1 MVMAFTAFGLVPMP
15 REGTKHMTT
24 HASSGR
30 RSAAAAAAAGFAI
43 AMGCVP
49 LAFADPASKNYDK
62 HLAVD
67 CPQPYSQTC
76 PTRQGISFDS
86 TGDASDS
93 VNFFFQADPN
103 PPACAPGLVTLY
115 VDGNP
120 VGAPELVQPGGA
132 SKDHKG
138 RLKPGPHLVE
148 AQMQGTPGGCNTGSM
163 SGWSGTLFVN
173 TDQPTSTTPAPE
185 PGGPNR
191 PQGPP
196 PGGTSP
202 AQTNT
207 MVFKALGHGPTV
219 NINLEDEKRSWTVS
233 SKDLPWDYSEV
244 VDAKPGNLYQ
254 IVVSAK
260 GDAVAGCEIDYEG
273 QVVASQPVNN
283 TSSQCIWTVPPR

>member
-1 MVMAFTAFGLVPMP
+1 MS
-15 REGTKHMTT
+15 T

-49 LAFADPASKNYDK
+49 LAFADPASENYDK

-86 TGDASDS
+86 TGDTSDS

-115 VDGNP
+115 VDQTA

-132 SKDHKG
+132 TKDHKVH
-138 RLKPGPHLVE
+138 LKPGPHQVD
-148 AQMQGTPGGCNTGSM
+148 AQMQGTPGGCNTGAM
-163 SGWSGTLFVN
+163 SGWSGTLYVN
-173 TDQPTSTTPAPE
+173 TDQPTTTTTTTTTPPVPVG
-185 PGGPNR
+185 PGR

-196 PGGTSP
+196 PGGTQGPP
-202 AQTNT
+202 AQQNT
-207 MVFKALGHGPTV
+207 MVWKALGHGPTV
-219 NINLEDEKRSWTVS
+219 NINLDDDKRQWTVS
-233 SKDLPWDYSEV
+233 SKDLPFDYSEV
-244 VDAKPGNLYQ
+244 LDAKPGDLYQ
-254 IVVSAK
+254 IVVSGK
-260 GDAVAGCEIDYEG
+260 GDAVTGCEIDYNG
-273 QVVASQPVNN
+273 QVVASKPVNN
-283 TSSQCIWTVPPR
+283 TSAQCIWNVPSN